1 MKKHISCQEY
11 LHPDTIFFL
20 FIVYTNAL
28 SQCSSNCK
36 IIKYADDTV
45 VIGLI
50 SDNNEDEYR
59 QTISYVSDRCS
70 ENYLD
75 LNVTKTKEMIL
86 GMRKKQNSKTP
97 VTISNFSVAVVSSYK
112 YLGVIIQD
120 NLKWKEHVEAQTKK
134 ANKRMYNVKI
144 LCLFY
149 NSVISSV
156 LVHAIPC
163 WYEACDKKKLKG
175 SVAKFCDKVC
185 KITDVSVHES
195 IEQPSNVY
203 ITKCKSLITK
213 IVNDH
218 DHSMHKYITV
228 LPHGNLRVVKGT
240 TERLRTT
247 FLPVAIKLYNVK

>member
-1 MKKHISCQEY
+1 MAVYCLSYHTFVQLKILEVIVNHSYMLSHAHYIPKCIFNNHIQ
-11 LHPDTIFFL
+11 
-20 FIVYTNAL
+20 TN
-28 SQCSSNCK
+28 N
-36 IIKYADDTV
+36 
-45 VIGLI
+45 
-50 SDNNEDEYR
+50 
-59 QTISYVSDRCS
+59 ISYVPDWCS
-70 ENYLD
+70 ENYLN
-75 LNVTKTKEMIL
+75 LNVTKTNEMIL
-86 GMRKKQNSKTP
+86 DMRKKQNSKTP
-97 VTISNFSVAVVSSYK
+97 VTISNSSVAVVSSYK

-134 ANKRMYNVKI
+134 AKKRMYNVRRLKKLKIPVDSKI

-156 LVHAIPC
+156 LSLAGMRPAIKNYKDQLQNSMIKC
-163 WYEACDKKKLKG
+163 A
-175 SVAKFCDKVC
+175 

-228 LPHGNLRVVKGT
+228 LPHGNLRVVKGK